1 MIISIRLIKDIFM
14 LYAIP
19 IVSATLKNK
28 KP

>member
-1 MIISIRLIKDIFM
+1 MIISIMLIKDIFM

-19 IVSATLKNK
+19 IVSATIKNK